1 MSSDAAWLVTALFFA
16 VALLYSSVGF
26 GGASSYLAVMSYF
39 EFPPATSAT
48 IALTLNVFVATIAF
62 FNYFRGG
69 HFRGHLLWPFLITSI
84 PAAFIGGSIHIEE
97 VVYQI
102 LLNVILL
109 YVAVRLFFFPQKDLP
124 NGRDYPRPSSK
135 ITLAAGAILGLV
147 SGVVGVGGGIFLSP
161 LIVLAGWGNSKQA
174 ATASAGFIVLNSL
187 GGLVGRAWGGTL
199 DYGSMGFLLIPVGV
213 IGGLLG
219 SYLGVRRLPNLYIQ
233 RLLAVI
239 LLAVVLRSG
248 LALVI

>member
-1 MSSDAAWLVTALFFA
+1 MDPGTWLVAGLFFI

-26 GGASSYLAVMSYF
+26 GGASSYLAVMSFF

-84 PAAFIGGSIHIEE
+84 PAAFIGGSIHIDQ

-109 YVAVRLFFFPQKDLP
+109 YVAVRLFFFPLKDLP
-124 NGRDYPRPSSK
+124 NGKDHPRPSLK

-147 SGVVGVGGGIFLSP
+147 SGIVGVGGGIFLSP

-174 ATASAGFIVLNSL
+174 AAASAGFIVLNSF
-187 GGLVGRAWGGTL
+187 GGLMGRAWGGTL
-199 DYGSMGFLLIPVGV
+199 DYGGVGFFLIPVGV

-219 SYLGVRRLPNLYIQ
+219 SYLGVRHFLNIYLQ

-239 LLAVVLRSG
+239 LLIIVTRAG
-248 LALVI
+248 LALVT